1 MIEETHTCLAG
12 TSRSQETVG
21 YSAGHD
27 VTLGT
32 WQSAPDQ
39 ALFHGPRWHLVSV
52 LGKVWTCGNWGNCGE
67 CLHSSFL
74 SSPIWLYWC
83 WFLKWNE
90 NNLKMFIIVGL
101 LGNLL
106 VLWCLSVWLTGPR
119 SNYIRQVL
127 FYFFPCRILGRVWRW
142 SWLSCPSLSA
152 FFVWNSKGKMNC
164 RVRWAVFEYSSPVLI
179 PLIFFLFFCFLP
191 PSLPSPVLLFFFL
204 HWVWKFDIIFHLYE
218 DVLPCWTSSLTNS
231 I

>member
-1 MIEETHTCLAG
+1 M
-12 TSRSQETVG
+12 V
-21 YSAGHD
+21 
-27 VTLGT
+27 
-32 WQSAPDQ
+32 
-39 ALFHGPRWHLVSV
+39 
-52 LGKVWTCGNWGNCGE
+52 
-67 CLHSSFL
+67 
-74 SSPIWLYWC
+74 
-83 WFLKWNE
+83 
-90 NNLKMFIIVGL
+90 VGL

-119 SNYIRQVL
+119 SDYIRQVL

-152 FFVWNSKGKMNC
+152 IFVWNSKGKMNC
-164 RVRWAVFEYSSPVLI
+164 RVRWAVFEYSSPVMI
-179 PLIFFLFFCFLP
+179 PLLFSFSLVFFLP
-191 PSLPSPVLLFFFL
+191 PSPVLLFFFW